1 MPASSKSKMLQDLV
15 EDILEETLGEEDK
28 KNKEAVKKAV
38 RNIINEIY
46 GDKEFT
52 IQEIDASVENYFN
65 KIQSKK
71 QKEVKKTSGDAL
83 DEEVYDMLREI
94 ESQMKKTD
102 TPDHA
107 VDKELQIE
115 LNELQDDSLL
125 NFTEFQD
132 DHDLDLSE
140 FQEDEQDIDIDLDLS
155 EFHDD
160 EDYLNLD
167 LPVIQEKQQKRDE
180 HLTDIAAEEKE
191 ESEASDL
198 DEKDDEGISFYD
210 YITSINDKVL
220 KLWEDDH
227 PQMQEEFEKVK
238 IDLNLALEKIKIDTE
253 KHNNLNPK
261 TKGELQEIN
270 QSFLKT
276 FKLFEKSIEELISF
290 LDTEDPTY
298 IFSSKKKANEGN
310 TIIQKIGETLNN
322 TG

>member
-1 MPASSKSKMLQDLV
+1 V

-28 KNKEAVKKAV
+28 KNKEAVKKVV

-71 QKEVKKTSGDAL
+71 QKEVKQTSGDDL

-94 ESQMKKTD
+94 ESQTKKAD
-102 TPDHA
+102 IPDHA
-107 VDKELQIE
+107 VDKEFQIE
-115 LNELQDDSLL
+115 LNELQDDNLL

-132 DHDLDLSE
+132 DPELDLSE
-140 FQEDEQDIDIDLDLS
+140 FQENELDINLDLDLS

-160 EDYLNLD
+160 DYLNLD
-167 LPVIQEKQQKRDE
+167 LSVINEKKQKRE
-180 HLTDIAAEEKE
+180 ENSTDITVEEKE
-191 ESEASDL
+191 ESEASYL
-198 DEKDDEGISFYD
+198 DEKDGDGSSFYD

-238 IDLNLALEKIKIDTE
+238 IDLNLALKKIKIDTE
-253 KHNNLNPK
+253 KHNNLNSK
-261 TKGELQEIN
+261 TKGELREIN
-270 QSFLKT
+270 QNFLKT

-322 TG
+322 SE